1 MFYRRFKVS
10 GFVLVAIFLI
20 ACQPIVQPLPS
31 EPQPPQ
37 GLRPDAPP
45 YAIRGPFAV
54 GTRDY
59 VVAKEDHTLLLTAW
73 YPARNPENARE
84 EIRYQ
89 LTEGISSVPPVP
101 PARHIIKGRALRDA
115 APDVAQGPY
124 PLVVHA
130 PGLGG
135 VRQQNPYLVEHLAS
149 HGFVVIS
156 WEPRG
161 EVLFGD
167 FWQGAATRPL
177 DMQATIDYAEQL
189 TAVAGEWA
197 GLIDMEQIAVSGF
210 SSGGWTALVGG
221 GAQVDYGMCFA
232 NPELAA
238 ASELSDCAQFVPHQ
252 QEIAAML
259 GLATAPNG
267 LWPAQ
272 NDPRVD
278 AILALTVDGD
288 IWGANFEGLAHL
300 DLPTMIMT
308 GSHDTTITPEANTY
322 PVYEQLG
329 SASQAQ
335 KNLVVFEGGDHAIF
349 FNSCR
354 DLPWASEIPYFVC
367 ADAVWDMDR
376 VHDLINHL
384 ATAFLLAELK
394 GDPDAARALA
404 PEQVSFPGVRYET
417 TAYAATP

>member
-1 MFYRRFKVS
+1 MT
-10 GFVLVAIFLI
+10 LLLI
-20 ACQPIVQPLPS
+20 ACQPLIQPLSS

-45 YAIRGPFAV
+45 YAIRGPFPV

-59 VVAKEDHTLLLTAW
+59 VVEKDGYILLLTAW
-73 YPARNPENARE
+73 YPALNPENARE
-84 EIRYQ
+84 EISYQ
-89 LTEGISSVPPVP
+89 LTEGVSSVPPVP
-101 PARHIIKGRALRDA
+101 PARHVIKGRALRDA
-115 APDVAQGPY
+115 APDASQGPY

-149 HGFVVIS
+149 YGLVVIS

-177 DMQATIDYAEQL
+177 DMQSTIDYAEQL
-189 TAVAGEWA
+189 TAVDGDLT

-221 GAQVDYGMCFA
+221 GAQIDFSWCAA
-232 NPELAA
+232 NAEVVAET
-238 ASELSDCAQFVPHQ
+238 ELSNCAQFVPHQ

-259 GLATAPNG
+259 GLAEVPTG
-267 LWPAQ
+267 FWPIQ
-272 NDPRVD
+272 HDPRVD

-288 IWGANFEGLAHL
+288 IWGANFEGIADL

-308 GSHDTTITPEANTY
+308 GSND
-322 PVYEQLG
+322 
-329 SASQAQ
+329 AS
-335 KNLVVFEGGDHAIF
+335 I
-349 FNSCR
+349 
-354 DLPWASEIPYFVC
+354 IP
-367 ADAVWDMDR
+367 
-376 VHDLINHL
+376 
-384 ATAFLLAELK
+384 
-394 GDPDAARALA
+394 
-404 PEQVSFPGVRYET
+404 
-417 TAYAATP
+417 